1 MAYLII
7 TILILI
13 ASILLVG
20 VVLIQ
25 KSKGGGLSE
34 NFGKGND
41 MFGVQKTT
49 DIVEKLTWGLVAFI
63 VVLSVVSVAFTPSA
77 TQGPAT
83 QKSEVTAPTSLPTN
97 AQPNVEGNGQGQSNG
112 QAAPAAPA
120 APAQ

>member
-1 MAYLII
+1 MVYLII

-97 AQPNVEGNGQGQSNG
+97 PNVEGNGQGQGNG

>member
-1 MAYLII
+1 MVYLII

-41 MFGVQKTT
+41 MFGVQRQQTSLKN
-49 DIVEKLTWGLVAFI
+49 LPGAWLLFI